1 MIPPGEAPSEWMLND
16 ALHMDGRWC
25 DLGPA
30 DMLDPTEGGPVCS
43 GGRVTK
49 YRLRIWHPCFLSSQS
64 FWLCRPTG
72 ASATS
77 ASASAGGGS
86 TSSNQRMEP
95 GCPKSVG
102 MLPKRKR
109 ALLRFGFRFCRWA
122 PFFKRATAR
131 RGSPFR
137 RPTQIGVWIKVAPP
151 HPWVRASRSVRGL
164 VACGLEEFTCVHV
177 CVFSGYSA
185 DRQPER

>member
-1 MIPPGEAPSEWMLND
+1 
-16 ALHMDGRWC
+16 MDPRTCWI
-25 DLGPA
+25 LRKVGPFA
-30 DMLDPTEGGPVCS
+30 QGGK
-43 GGRVTK
+43 VTK

-102 MLPKRKR
+102 MLPKRKM
-109 ALLRFGFRFCRWA
+109 ALLRFGFRFAVGLLFSRGQP
-122 PFFKRATAR
+122 PFR
-131 RGSPFR
+131 RGRSSPFR
-137 RPTQIGVWIKVAPP
+137 RPTQFGVWIKAAPP
-151 HPWVRASRSVRGL
+151 RHWVRASRSVRGL

-177 CVFSGYSA
+177 CVCVCLLRISS
-185 DRQPER
+185 